1 MQTIRDFLNRVFDK
15 KPIVRR
21 LPGRWKVRDATSPMV
36 LTFRMPGL
44 QPGGV
49 TRTHPQ
55 WIEPCKVAPGNLLL
69 PGQAVR
75 VSDAGDSVQAFA
87 AADSAATSIY
97 GVVVRAYPT
106 QPFVLN
112 SDMSQIAAPPV
123 VDILREGYIGVR
135 CAGVPKKFGEAFVVG
150 ADGTFSAVSGIGP
163 LSNAQFNGTPDSN
176 GLAELVVTIA
186 HTGSGGAGAEG
197 AQGPAGPQG
206 AQGPPGPT
214 GPQGPEGPEGPQGPP
229 GVASLSGRSK

>member
-1 MQTIRDFLNRVFDK
+1 MQTIRDFLHRVFDK
-15 KPIVRR
+15 KPITRR
-21 LPGRWKVRDATSPMV
+21 LPGRWKVRDAASTSPMV

-55 WIEPCKVAPGNLLL
+55 WIEPCKIAPGQLLV

-87 AADSAATSIY
+87 AADTTATSIY

-112 SDMSQIAAPPV
+112 ADMTQIAAPPV
-123 VDILREGYIGVR
+123 VDVLREGYIGVR
-135 CAGVPKKFGEAFVVG
+135 CAGVPKKFGEAFVVA
-150 ADGTFSAVSGIGP
+150 ADATFSAVAGIGP
-163 LSNAQFNGTPDSN
+163 LQNAHFNGTPDSN

-186 HTGSGGAGAEG
+186 HTEGAVAGGA
-197 AQGPAGPQG
+197 
-206 AQGPPGPT
+206 
-214 GPQGPEGPEGPQGPP
+214 
-229 GVASLSGRSK
+229 

>member
-1 MQTIRDFLNRVFDK
+1 MQTIRDFLSRVFDK
-15 KPIVRR
+15 KPTLRR

-55 WIEPCKVAPGNLLL
+55 WIEPCKIVPGQILL

-75 VSDAGDSVQAFA
+75 VSDAGDSVQAIA
-87 AADSAATSIY
+87 AADSALTAIY

-112 SDMSQIAAPPV
+112 SDMTQIAAPPV

-135 CAGVPKKFGEAFVVG
+135 CAGVPKKLGAAYVVA
-150 ADGTFSAVSGIGP
+150 ADGTFSAVAGIGP
-163 LSNAQFNGTPDSN
+163 LQNAHFNGMPDSN
-176 GLAELVVTIA
+176 GLAELVVTIQ
-186 HTGSGGAGAEG
+186 HSGSAGVGAEG
-197 AQGPAGPQG
+197 AQGPQGATGPQG
-206 AQGPPGPT
+206 PA

-229 GVASLSGRSK
+229 GVASLSGRK

>member
-75 VSDAGDSVQAFA
+75 VSDAGDSVQAFS
-87 AADSAATSIY
+87 AADSALLQIY

-135 CAGVPKKFGEAFVVG
+135 CAGVPKKFGTAYVVA
-150 ADGTFSAVSGIGP
+150 ADGTFSATAGIGP
-163 LSNAQFNGTPDSN
+163 LENAHFNGTPDSN

-186 HTGSGGAGAEG
+186 QSGG
-197 AQGPAGPQG
+197 QGVQG
-206 AQGPPGPT
+206 EQGIQGVQGPPGPQGPV
-214 GPQGPEGPEGPQGPP
+214 GPQGPEGPP
-229 GVASLSGRSK
+229 GTPAALSGRKS

>member
-1 MQTIRDFLNRVFDK
+1 MQTIRDFISRVFDK
-15 KPIVRR
+15 KPVLRR

-55 WIEPCKVAPGNLLL
+55 WIEPCKIEPGELLV
-69 PGQAVR
+69 PGQAVM
-75 VSDAGDSVQAFA
+75 VSDAGDSVRAFGTADA
-87 AADSAATSIY
+87 AATAIY

-112 SDMSQIAAPPV
+112 SDMTQIAAPPV
-123 VDILREGYIGVR
+123 VDVLREGYIGVR
-135 CAGVPKKFGEAFVVG
+135 CAGVPTKFGEAFAVE
-150 ADGTFSAVSGIGP
+150 ADATFSAVSGIGP
-163 LSNAQFNGTPDSN
+163 LANAHFNGQPDSN

-186 HTGSGGAGAEG
+186 HTGATGAGE
-197 AQGPAGPQG
+197 
-206 AQGPPGPT
+206 
-214 GPQGPEGPEGPQGPP
+214 
-229 GVASLSGRSK
+229 